1 MTGKEYVQ
9 EAIDKAQRVLSEIR
23 GSGKL
28 DGEPCFD
35 AVAKACSDLEQVKN
49 RATLKT
55 KAGLNLALPIFEA
68 AGNLDDAWSDAQGG
82 SNFED
87 VKACLDA
94 FAMAAEVLVG
104 ALKERTVVMT

>member
-9 EAIDKAQRVLSEIR
+9 EAIDKAQRVLSAVKS
-23 GSGKL
+23 SGKL
-28 DGEPCFD
+28 DGEPCLD
-35 AVAKACSDLEQVKN
+35 VASKACSDLEQVKN

-55 KAGLNLALPIFEA
+55 KAGINLALPLYEA

-82 SNFED
+82 TNFED

-94 FAMAAEVLVG
+94 FAMAADVLVG

>member
-9 EAIDKAQRVLSEIR
+9 EAIDKAQRVLAEVRS
-23 GSGKL
+23 SGRL
-28 DGEPCFD
+28 DGEPCLE
-35 AVAKACSDLEQVKN
+35 AASKACSDLEQVKN

-68 AGNLDDAWSDAQGG
+68 AGSLEDAWSDAQGG
-82 SNFED
+82 SNLDD
-87 VKACLDA
+87 VKTCLDA